1 MIKVLEGMY
10 EKVDYSDSS
19 SVILYIN
26 NEYESYPP
34 HWHTATEI
42 IMPLTNGY
50 TAICGKTK
58 YQLTEGDILFISP
71 GELHELIAPPTG
83 LRLILQFNHLLIRS
97 IRGFNNVMPL
107 LDNIRLI
114 TKENSNETHTLLHQ
128 LILDIKE
135 EYVGQDTLSEAAIYS
150 KIIEMYVTLARKSIK
165 TEQLFPAVKVHKQK
179 EYIDKF
185 YTVFEYINKHYNENI
200 SLDTIADVAG
210 FSKFHFS
217 RLFRQFTEQ
226 SFYDYLNQKRIK
238 EAEALLLNPTLSI
251 TEISMQAGF
260 ASISTFN
267 RVFKSVKE
275 CTPSQF
281 KALYNSG
288 KNTSNVLS

>member
-1 MIKVLEGMY
+1 MIKVLEGTF

-19 SVILYIN
+19 SIILYIN

-42 IMPLTNGY
+42 IMPITNGY
-50 TAICGKTK
+50 TAVCAKSK
-58 YQLTEGDILFISP
+58 FHLKEGDILMISP
-71 GELHELIAPPTG
+71 GELHELIAPSTG
-83 LRLILQFNHLLIRS
+83 KRLILQFNPWLIRS
-97 IRGFNNVMPL
+97 LRGFNNVMPL
-107 LDNIRLI
+107 LDNNRLI
-114 TKENSNETHTLLHQ
+114 TKENSAEIHTKLQQ
-128 LILDIKE
+128 LILEIIDE
-135 EYVGQDTLSEAAIYS
+135 FMAQEALNEAAIYA
-150 KIIEMYVTLARKSIK
+150 KLIELYVLLARKSIK
-165 TEQLFPAVKVHKQK
+165 TENLFPAVKVHKQK

-200 SLDTIADVAG
+200 TLDTIADVAG

-238 EAEALLLNPTLSI
+238 EAEALLLNPSLSI

-267 RVFKSVKE
+267 RVFKSFKE
-275 CTPSQF
+275 CTPSEF
-281 KALYNSG
+281 KTLYNGG
-288 KNTSNVLS
+288 KNSNKL